1 MTSPGLT
8 VPSPSS
14 LKVAVV
20 EDHADLREVLVA
32 FLGKQSHDV
41 KGFDC
46 ADELDEYLANDWVD
60 VLILDLNLP
69 GENGYSI
76 AERLRTAHPDI
87 YIIML
92 TARTAVEDRVKGYA
106 SGADIYLAKP
116 VSPIELGA
124 TVGGVARR
132 IHAARAAQAP
142 LTLNIST
149 LMLRGNG
156 KEVALSKAD
165 ALVLRG
171 LAEAPGRRL
180 EYWRLLELLQA
191 EFSEAGKAAL
201 EVRVSRLK
209 RKLLDAGAG
218 KPGIKSLWKE
228 GYVLSAP
235 LVVVN

>member
-1 MTSPGLT
+1 MTSSGGAF
-8 VPSPSS
+8 PSPMT

-32 FLGKQSHDV
+32 FLGKQAHDA

-46 ADELDEYLANDWVD
+46 ADDLDEHLALDWVD

-69 GENGYSI
+69 GEDGYSI
-76 AERLRTAHPDI
+76 AERLRNAHPDI

-124 TVGGVARR
+124 TVAGVARR
-132 IHAARAAQAP
+132 IQAARAAQSP

-149 LMLRGNG
+149 LMLHGLGR
-156 KEVALSKAD
+156 EVALSKAD

-180 EYWRLLELLQA
+180 EYWRLLELLQSD
-191 EFSEAGKAAL
+191 FSEGAKAAL

-228 GYVLSAP
+228 GYVLSTP
-235 LVVVN
+235 LIVVN